1 MSSAAHIIGW
11 DEMSN
16 THNVRLLRLSAS
28 AAANGL
34 ARNRLATVA
43 ATMTMTL
50 MLLVLASVLVI
61 RAGLDAALSY
71 ADSKVEVVAYLKV
84 GTADDRAAA
93 LRDEILK
100 VRGVSDATFVS
111 ADEALTAFR
120 ERLKERG
127 EPDLTGELADNPLP
141 ASFEIALSDPSQTAQ
156 VADAL
161 GRMPSAALLAR
172 IVDGRALAESLA
184 SVTSA
189 LRLVGLLVLIGF
201 SLAVLAVVVNAIRL
215 AIMARSDEIAIMRLV
230 GATSTWIRLPFIIEG
245 LVIGGIGALLTLF
258 IFGVLGAG
266 IGSLM
271 LNLFR
276 VLPIETS
283 AILAGQVAISV
294 LTAGLGLG
302 ALGALLS
309 LRGRLN

>member
-1 MSSAAHIIGW
+1 MSRTQNIRLIRLSGSAA
-11 DEMSN
+11 M
-16 THNVRLLRLSAS
+16 
-28 AAANGL
+28 NGL

-84 GTADDRAAA
+84 GASDERAAS
-93 LRDEILK
+93 LRKEILK
-100 VRGVSDATFVS
+100 IDGVRDATYTT
-111 ADEALTAFR
+111 ADEALAAFR

-127 EPDLTGELADNPLP
+127 EPDLTGELDANPLP
-141 ASFEIALSDPSQTAQ
+141 ASFEISLDSPGETAQ

-161 GRMPSAALLAR
+161 SRLPSAALFSR
-172 IVDGRALAESLA
+172 IIDGRAIAESLA
-184 SVTSA
+184 SITST
-189 LRLVGLLVLIGF
+189 LRIVGLVVLFGF
-201 SLAVLAVVVNAIRL
+201 SFAVLAVVVNAIRL
-215 AIMARSDEIAIMRLV
+215 AILARSDEIAIMRLV
-230 GATSTWIRLPFIIEG
+230 GATSTWVRLPFLIEG
-245 LVIGGIGALLTLF
+245 LVIGGIGALITLF
-258 IFGVLGAG
+258 IFGALGAG
-266 IGSLM
+266 ISALM

-283 AILAGQVAISV
+283 SILFGQVSLAV
-294 LTAGLGLG
+294 LAAGFGLG

>member
-1 MSSAAHIIGW
+1 M
-11 DEMSN
+11 
-16 THNVRLLRLSAS
+16 
-28 AAANGL
+28 NGL

-84 GTADDRAAA
+84 GASDERAAS
-93 LRDEILK
+93 LRKEILK
-100 VRGVSDATFVS
+100 IDGVRDATYTT
-111 ADEALTAFR
+111 ADEALAAFR

-127 EPDLTGELADNPLP
+127 EPDLTGELDANPLP
-141 ASFEIALSDPSQTAQ
+141 ASFEISLDSPGETAQ

-161 GRMPSAALLAR
+161 SRLPSAALFSR
-172 IVDGRALAESLA
+172 IIDGRAIAESLA
-184 SVTSA
+184 SITST
-189 LRLVGLLVLIGF
+189 LRVVGLVVLFGF
-201 SLAVLAVVVNAIRL
+201 SFAVLAVVVNAIRL
-215 AIMARSDEIAIMRLV
+215 AILARSDEIAIMRLV
-230 GATSTWIRLPFIIEG
+230 GATSTWVRLPFLIEG
-245 LVIGGIGALLTLF
+245 LVIGGIGALITLF
-258 IFGVLGAG
+258 IFGALGAG
-266 IGSLM
+266 ISALM

-283 AILAGQVAISV
+283 SILFGQVSLAV
-294 LTAGLGLG
+294 LAAGFGLG

>member
-1 MSSAAHIIGW
+1 MSRAENS
-11 DEMSN
+11 
-16 THNVRLLRLSAS
+16 RLLRLSVS

-34 ARNRLATVA
+34 ARNRLATIA

-84 GTADDRAAA
+84 GVSDTRAAD
-93 LRDEILK
+93 LRSEILK
-100 VRGVSDATFVS
+100 IDGVRDATYVS
-111 ADEALTAFR
+111 ADDALAAFR
-120 ERLKERG
+120 QRLAERG
-127 EPDLTGELADNPLP
+127 EPDLTGQLSDNPLP
-141 ASFEIALSDPSQTAQ
+141 ASFEVALSDPGQTAR
-156 VADAL
+156 VADSL
-161 GRMPSAALLAR
+161 SKLPSASLFGR
-172 IVDGRALAESLA
+172 IVDGRALAENLA

-189 LRLVGLLVLIGF
+189 LRVVGLIVVVGF

-215 AIMARSDEIAIMRLV
+215 AVMARSDEIAIMRLV
-230 GATSTWIRLPFIIEG
+230 GATSTWVRLPFILEG
-245 LVIGGIGALLTLF
+245 LVIGGAGALITLF
-258 IFGVLGAG
+258 VFGILGAG
-266 IGSLM
+266 VNALM

-276 VLPIETS
+276 VLPVETS
-283 AILAGQVAISV
+283 AILTGQVAISV
-294 LTAGLGLG
+294 VVAGLGLG